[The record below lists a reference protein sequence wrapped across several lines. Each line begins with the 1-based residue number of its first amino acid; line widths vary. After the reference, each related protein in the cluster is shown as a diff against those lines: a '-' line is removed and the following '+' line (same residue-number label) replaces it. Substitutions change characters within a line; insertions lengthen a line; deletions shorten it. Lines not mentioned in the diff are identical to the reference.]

1 MTKKAVF
8 FNEKWQINISFRFLF
23 VSFSRSFTVSVC
35 VSCLIIYMLRYAG
48 QYVVC
53 MGRDGAK
60 SVDISKNRAILFF
73 FFFFLINSAFKLLN
87 LIKREQTTIEYF
99 VNVRLI

>member
-1 MTKKAVF
+1 MYCGVIGEQSYRDSTEGDEKSGLF

-48 QYVVC
+48 QYDEC

-60 SVDISKNRAILFF
+60 SVDIAKNLT
-73 FFFFLINSAFKLLN
+73 N
-87 LIKREQTTIEYF
+87 L
-99 VNVRLI
+99 